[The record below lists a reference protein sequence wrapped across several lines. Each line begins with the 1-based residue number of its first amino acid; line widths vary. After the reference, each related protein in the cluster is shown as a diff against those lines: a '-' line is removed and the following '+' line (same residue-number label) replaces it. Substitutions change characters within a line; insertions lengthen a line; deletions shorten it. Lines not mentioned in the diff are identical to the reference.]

1 MSLRTPGRLGR
12 CLFACLALTATMA
25 QAQPGNL
32 EKEKAQAVQQQ
43 QALRNQLESLQSQ
56 LARTQQQQSQA
67 GEALQKSEVAISA
80 AVRRLEQLDVMLKQF
95 ETDLSETENRIDIVN
110 EHVVQQSEALAKQLR
125 AQYSSGL
132 NEWSAL
138 LAGEDP
144 QALGR
149 DLGYLEFVSRSR
161 TETIEEL
168 RRNKEELSALR
179 VAQTA
184 QKASIEQTKARLVK
198 ERESLVQEKAQ
209 RQKVLGQIEKQLA
222 QERSQAGQ
230 LAKDEERLS
239 RLIQE
244 LSNEIERWRQEQAL
258 KTREARE
265 VREAALAAL
274 PQGSGVK
281 RGLSRPVKG
290 RTLARF
296 GSKRPEGGSWRGV
309 LLDAQEG
316 EPVRA
321 VASGTVVFSKWIS
334 GFGNILIIDHGDDFL
349 TVYAYNQSLLKEVG
363 DAIEAG
369 DVVASAG
376 NTGGQLESALYF
388 ELRHRGNPLD
398 PMLYFKSQ

>member
-1 MSLRTPGRLGR
+1 MMLRTPGRLGL
-12 CLFACLALTATMA
+12 CLFACLTLTATMA
-25 QAQPGNL
+25 QAQPRDL

-43 QALRNQLESLQSQ
+43 QALRNKLESLQGQ
-56 LARTQQQQSQA
+56 LAKTQQQQSRA
-67 GEALQKSEVAISA
+67 ADALQRSEVAISA
-80 AVRRLEQLDVMLKQF
+80 TVRRLEKLDVTLRQF
-95 ETDLSETENRIDIVN
+95 EADLSETESRIEVVN
-110 EHVVQQSEALAKQLR
+110 EQVALQSEALAKQLR

-161 TETIEEL
+161 TETIEKL
-168 RRNKEELSALR
+168 RNNKKELSALR
-179 VAQTA
+179 VAQNA
-184 QKASIEQTKARLVK
+184 QKVSIEQTKEMLAQ
-198 ERESLVQEKAQ
+198 ERELLVQEKEQ
-209 RQKVLGQIEKQLA
+209 RQKVLVQIEKQLA
-222 QERSQAGQ
+222 QERSQASQ

-239 RLIQE
+239 RLIQG
-244 LSNEIERWRQEQAL
+244 LSVEIERWRQEQAL

-265 VREAALAAL
+265 AALATL

-281 RGLSRPVKG
+281 RGMSRPVQG

-309 LLDAQEG
+309 LLDASEG

-321 VASGTVVFSKWIS
+321 VASGTVVFSKWLR

-349 TVYAYNQSLLKEVG
+349 TVYAYNQSLLKDAG
-363 DAIEAG
+363 DIVESG